1 MTNRMSLC
9 LLSAAIVVG
18 GCSSSNGGAG
28 GGSDVPK
35 EAYELAKAR
44 VLDLGFK
51 NCGDFWGSVYKKDN
65 PLDFTTP
72 AEYQFK
78 NLQMQVQTFP
88 KTISE
93 ADKLNG
99 IQWQGMVSVVGRL
112 RCTIY
117 GPVDAGGE
125 WKVHDGRFR
134 DGFAGCLS
142 SMIACEFP
150 PPAAT
155 SAFNYLEF
163 VAAGAA

>member
-1 MTNRMSLC
+1 MTNHMSLC
-9 LLSAAIVVG
+9 LLSAAIVVC

-35 EAYELAKAR
+35 EAYELAKAQ
-44 VLDLGFK
+44 VLDLGFR

-99 IQWQGMVSVVGRL
+99 IQWQGMVSLSADVYRE
-112 RCTIY
+112 RPI
-117 GPVDAGGE
+117 GGKE
-125 WKVHDGRFR
+125 WSRWS
-134 DGFAGCLS
+134 DGFGAPFTGP
-142 SMIACEFP
+142 SMREVNGKFMMGGLGMALRAACP
-150 PPAAT
+150 Q
-155 SAFNYLEF
+155 
-163 VAAGAA
+163 